1 MKIYF
6 LALSVTLMAAACNT
20 SPKTDEPT
28 TLLKSDST
36 FVIQPE
42 LPLVKAEATS
52 SIKTVEKKRV
62 TQRSGSTAGTSTA
75 GSGSTSGTST
85 ANSGSTSGTSNTATQ
100 KTGWSKTA
108 KGAVIGGVV
117 GAGTGVIVNKRNRL
131 AGGIIG
137 GVVGAGAGAVI
148 GNEIDKKDGRH

>member
-6 LALSVTLMAAACNT
+6 LALSVTLMASACNT
-20 SPKTDEPT
+20 SPKADETT

-36 FVIQPE
+36 FVVGPE
-42 LPLVKAEATS
+42 LPLVKSETTS
-52 SIKTVEKKRV
+52 SIRTVEKKRV
-62 TQRSGSTAGTSTA
+62 AQRSSATAGTTTA
-75 GSGSTSGTST
+75 S
-85 ANSGSTSGTSNTATQ
+85 SGSTSGTSNTATQ